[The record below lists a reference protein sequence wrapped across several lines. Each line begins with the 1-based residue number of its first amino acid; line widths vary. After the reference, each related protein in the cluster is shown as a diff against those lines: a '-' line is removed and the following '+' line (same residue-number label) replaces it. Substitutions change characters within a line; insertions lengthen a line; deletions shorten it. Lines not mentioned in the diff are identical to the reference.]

1 MKVLLAIDP
10 SGVSQKVMAVVAERP
25 WPSGTSFC
33 VIHVVDPAGF
43 GRFAGLIE
51 DAERSAKTLVKTA
64 ADMVARSGHATT
76 SEVLVG
82 FPRKAIAEY
91 AKEWGADF
99 IMVGSHG
106 HKALTRFLLGSVA
119 LAVLRSAHCS
129 VEIARATPKDSPA
142 SSHAMKILL
151 ATDGSEGS
159 QAAVKS
165 LAARPWPSGS
175 AVRII
180 SAVQLLVPENQMSA
194 ASLSSVYP
202 ASLLEDVMNEARGR
216 AQEAAADARK
226 ILLASGLKLS
236 QSETM
241 PIGDP
246 PITILNQ
253 ATEWG
258 ADLIVLGSHGWRGID
273 RMLMGSVSESVALH
287 AHCSVEV
294 IRA

>member
-1 MKVLLAIDP
+1 
-10 SGVSQKVMAVVAERP
+10 
-25 WPSGTSFC
+25 
-33 VIHVVDPAGF
+33 
-43 GRFAGLIE
+43 
-51 DAERSAKTLVKTA
+51 
-64 ADMVARSGHATT
+64 
-76 SEVLVG
+76 
-82 FPRKAIAEY
+82 
-91 AKEWGADF
+91 
-99 IMVGSHG
+99 
-106 HKALTRFLLGSVA
+106 
-119 LAVLRSAHCS
+119 
-129 VEIARATPKDSPA
+129 
-142 SSHAMKILL
+142 MKILL

-165 LAARPWPSGS
+165 LASRPWPSGS
-175 AVRII
+175 GVRII

-216 AQEAAADARK
+216 AQEAVANARK
-226 ILLASGLKLS
+226 GLLASGLKLS

-246 PITILNQ
+246 PVTILNQ

-273 RMLMGSVSESVALH
+273 RVLMGSVSESVALH

>member
-1 MKVLLAIDP
+1 
-10 SGVSQKVMAVVAERP
+10 
-25 WPSGTSFC
+25 
-33 VIHVVDPAGF
+33 
-43 GRFAGLIE
+43 
-51 DAERSAKTLVKTA
+51 
-64 ADMVARSGHATT
+64 
-76 SEVLVG
+76 
-82 FPRKAIAEY
+82 
-91 AKEWGADF
+91 
-99 IMVGSHG
+99 
-106 HKALTRFLLGSVA
+106 
-119 LAVLRSAHCS
+119 
-129 VEIARATPKDSPA
+129 
-142 SSHAMKILL
+142 
-151 ATDGSEGS
+151 
-159 QAAVKS
+159 
-165 LAARPWPSGS
+165 
-175 AVRII
+175 
-180 SAVQLLVPENQMSA
+180 MSA

-216 AQEAAADARK
+216 AQEAAADARR

>member
-10 SGVSQKVMAVVAERP
+10 SGVSQNVLTVAVERP
-25 WPSGTSFC
+25 WPPGTSFC
-33 VIHVVDPAGF
+33 VIHVVDPAAF

-51 DAERSAKTLVKTA
+51 EAERSARTLVKAA
-64 ADMVARSGHATT
+64 ADRVARSRHATT
-76 SEVLVG
+76 SEVLIG

-106 HKALTRFLLGSVA
+106 HGALTRFLLGSVA
-119 LAVLRSAHCS
+119 LAVLRTSHCS
-129 VEIARATPKDSPA
+129 VEVVRAEPKGLPG

-151 ATDGSEGS
+151 ATDGSAGS

-165 LAARPWPSGS
+165 LVGRPWPSGS
-175 AVRII
+175 QVRIV
-180 SAVQLLVPENQMSA
+180 SAIQLLVPENQMSA

-216 AQEAAADARK
+216 AQEAVADARK
-226 ILLASGLKLS
+226 CLSASGLKLV

-246 PITILNQ
+246 PVTILNQ

-287 AHCSVEV
+287 AHCSVEA